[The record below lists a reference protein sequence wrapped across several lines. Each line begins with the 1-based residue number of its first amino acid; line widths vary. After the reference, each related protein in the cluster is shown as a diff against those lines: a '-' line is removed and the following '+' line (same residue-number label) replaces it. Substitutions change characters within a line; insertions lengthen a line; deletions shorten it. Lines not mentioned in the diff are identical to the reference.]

1 MSKLID
7 AINAERWENEI
18 LDDARSQDQWSADRT
33 DHNESIDKLSRIAE
47 KIEAENAA
55 LRAHLEPKTV
65 EELIQTEGIKG
76 LHPKQINNVL
86 RKMHEEIIALRAQ
99 VPKVV
104 KPVYRYSVDGYGYFC
119 TCKPKNE
126 SLPELFRHYD
136 HCPKCSAKLDWSEV
150 AP

>member
-55 LRAHLEPKTV
+55 LRA
-65 EELIQTEGIKG
+65 
-76 LHPKQINNVL
+76 
-86 RKMHEEIIALRAQ
+86 Q

-104 KPVYRYSVDGYGYFC
+104 KPKETDKILFGLPYSYFA
-119 TCKPKNE
+119 CKCGCVVVT
-126 SLPELFRHYD
+126 SYCYCPECCAR
-136 HCPKCSAKLDWSEV
+136 LDWSEV
-150 AP
+150 AL